1 MSIVDFLKEN
11 IFSIITAIV
20 AIIAI
25 FQTSKQLKMSNKQF
39 LFNKRIE
46 NYLIFYGIYE
56 LYMDNIKLL
65 DYSEEK
71 SDEAIIMD
79 IQFSQLTNNYY
90 LKDITKIINNPK
102 NNDYKT
108 EFLIKLEDMKR
119 VATEIS
125 LLFKNKYGLVLH
137 DFIVCYQN
145 VLLEMYKYQILS
157 DTMVNNDIPTI
168 KKKTYVELQ
177 KQYGE
182 LKHRDK
188 LYKSLDKLKNNYN
201 KIIDEKIIDKVK
213 KKMRL

>member
-1 MSIVDFLKEN
+1 MSIVEFLKEN

-25 FQTSKQLKMSNKQF
+25 FQTSQQLKISNKQF

>member
-25 FQTSKQLKMSNKQF
+25 FQTSIQLKISNKQF

-71 SDEAIIMD
+71 SDDPIIVD
-79 IQFSQLTNNYY
+79 IQFSQLINNYY

>member
-1 MSIVDFLKEN
+1 MNIVDILKEN

-39 LFNKRIE
+39 LFNKRIK
-46 NYLIFYGIYE
+46 NYLIFYVIYE

-65 DYSEEK
+65 DYSDEK
-71 SDEAIIMD
+71 SDEAIIVD
-79 IQFSQLTNNYY
+79 IQFSQLTNNCY

-119 VATEIS
+119 IATEIS
-125 LLFKNKYGLVLH
+125 FLFQNKYGLALH

-145 VLLEMYKYQILS
+145 VLLEMYKYQILL
-157 DTMVNNDIPTI
+157 DTMLNDDIPTI
-168 KKKTYVELQ
+168 KKKTYKEL
-177 KQYGE
+177 
-182 LKHRDK
+182 
-188 LYKSLDKLKNNYN
+188 
-201 KIIDEKIIDKVK
+201 
-213 KKMRL
+213 

>member
-25 FQTSKQLKMSNKQF
+25 FQTSQQLKISNKQF

-71 SDEAIIMD
+71 SDEAIIVD

>member
-1 MSIVDFLKEN
+1 MNIIEILKED

-65 DYSEEK
+65 DYSDEK
-71 SDEAIIMD
+71 SDEAIIVD
-79 IQFSQLTNNYY
+79 IQFSQLTNNSY

-125 LLFKNKYGLVLH
+125 FYGLALH

-157 DTMVNNDIPTI
+157 DMMCNNNEQSFN
-168 KKKTYVELQ
+168 KKTYKELQ

-201 KIIDEKIIDKVK
+201 KIIDEKVVEKIK
-213 KKMRL
+213 KEMRL

>member
-65 DYSEEK
+65 DYSDEK
-71 SDEAIIMD
+71 SDEAIIVD
-79 IQFSQLTNNYY
+79 IQFSQLTNNSY

-125 LLFKNKYGLVLH
+125 FLFKNKYGLVLH